1 MLPILIRNIVFKTTN
16 EEKKIADE
24 FCDFLSGIEFELEL
38 ALREN
43 ADFLMNEEYNLIN
56 EKLSYISK
64 MRVDVEYLTRI
75 IEE

>member
-1 MLPILIRNIVFKTTN
+1 MIRKIVFKTTK
-16 EEKKIADE
+16 EEKKVADE
-24 FCDFLSGIEFELEL
+24 FCDFLSGIKFELEL

-43 ADFLMNEEYNLIN
+43 ADFLTNEEYGFIN

-64 MRVDVEYLTRI
+64 MRIDVEYLTRI